1 MKHNS
6 KFNFT
11 RWTTAAALAAAMTL
25 PTSAATSTWQ
35 IDPKHSDAQF
45 AVTHLMISTVRGEF
59 HGITGTVVFD
69 NSDISKSSVTVTID
83 ATSVDTREPD
93 RDKDLKSANFFDV
106 AKYPTFTFKSTKVEQ
121 AGAGKLKVTGDLT
134 IHGVTKSVVLDVD
147 GPKAPIKDPWG
158 LQRSAV
164 SATTKINRKDF
175 GVNFAKTMDSGG
187 AIVGDEVSIT
197 LDVEMIQPPAAK

>member
-1 MKHNS
+1 MKL
-6 KFNFT
+6 NFY
-11 RWTTAAALAAAMTL
+11 RWTAAAGLAAALTL
-25 PTSAATSTWQ
+25 SASAATTTWQ

-59 HGITGTVVFD
+59 HSINGTVVFD
-69 NSDISKSSVTVTID
+69 DKDVSKSSVNVTID

-121 AGAGKLKVTGDLT
+121 AGAGKLKVTGDLA

-147 GPKAPIKDPWG
+147 GPKPAIKDPWG

-175 GVNFAKTMDSGG
+175 GLTWAKTMDTGG
-187 AIVGDEVSIT
+187 AIIGDEVSIT